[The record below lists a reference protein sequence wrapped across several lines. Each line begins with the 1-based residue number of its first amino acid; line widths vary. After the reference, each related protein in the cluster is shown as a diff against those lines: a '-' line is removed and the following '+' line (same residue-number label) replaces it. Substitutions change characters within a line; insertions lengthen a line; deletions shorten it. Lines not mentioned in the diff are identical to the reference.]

1 MLQISDLVVDI
12 GELSTVDLN
21 DLCNDLCTVTHKNR
35 KLFAS
40 DHMQEKLHQYLEPL
54 N

>member
-12 GELSTVDLN
+12 GELSTVDL
-21 DLCNDLCTVTHKNR
+21 NDLCTVTHKNR